1 MYSKS
6 WQNTFSKLSNYMKTS
21 KTVGAKDSNIK
32 MGYEKYAYKS
42 FFRNKDQ
49 IYIRIADGGDK
60 RPGRYVWGGCKG
72 YWNYVIKITK

>member
-21 KTVGAKDSNIK
+21 KTVGTKDSNIK
-32 MGYEKYAYKS
+32 MGYEKYTYKS

-49 IYIRIADGGDK
+49 IYIRIADGWDK
-60 RPGRYVWGGCKG
+60 RPERYVWGGCKG
-72 YWNYVIKITK
+72 YWNYVSINMW

>member
-1 MYSKS
+1 
-6 WQNTFSKLSNYMKTS
+6 MKTS

-60 RPGRYVWGGCKG
+60 RPGRYVWVDVRDIGIM
-72 YWNYVIKITK
+72 YQ